1 MNSTIRSSLTDFVKS
16 HTSVSAAWCDKVQR
30 KHWLRIEIVVS
41 SWTPRVLLIDRIKSL
56 VTWFL
61 STQML
66 QTSEYFLSSIFLDIA
81 VQWMLFLEVPSIYSY
96 PGTPSI
102 EHALIKERQLEDR
115 SFLCMA
121 CFFFLGKSVKLFD
134 FLWHSLVSC
143 GKKSRNRNIHRMS
156 TFVVADKLSINCDQV

>member
-1 MNSTIRSSLTDFVKS
+1 MRQSTEET
-16 HTSVSAAWCDKVQR
+16 
-30 KHWLRIEIVVS
+30 
-41 SWTPRVLLIDRIKSL
+41 LIKDRNRCIILDTKGAFDWSYQISCNVIFCPL
-56 VTWFL
+56 K
-61 STQML
+61 ML

-102 EHALIKERQLEDR
+102 EQALIKERQLEDR

>member
-56 VTWFL
+56 VTWFFVHSNATDIRIFSL
-61 STQML
+61 KHISRYCSAMNVIFRVYFHL
-66 QTSEYFLSSIFLDIA
+66 FLSRHTVNRTGPD
-81 VQWMLFLEVPSIYSY
+81 
-96 PGTPSI
+96 
-102 EHALIKERQLEDR
+102 
-115 SFLCMA
+115 FLCMA